1 MVWCRHMATRMQ
13 VTFEREQHRLAAA
26 KAAAL
31 GVSLAEYIRRVVA
44 SDLDDEEEATGSIS
58 EIFGIG
64 DSGGGDVARHA
75 DEYLGEALAQAHTRE
90 RPTR

>member
-1 MVWCRHMATRMQ
+1 MATRMQ
-13 VTFEREQHRLAAA
+13 VTFDREQHRLAAA
-26 KAAAL
+26 KAAVL

-44 SDLDDEEEATGSIS
+44 NDLADEEEAAGSIS

-75 DEYLGEALAQAHTRE
+75 DEYLGEALARAHIPE

>member
-1 MVWCRHMATRMQ
+1 MQ
-13 VTFEREQHRLAAA
+13 VTFDREQHHLAAA
-26 KAAAL
+26 KAAVL

-44 SDLDDEEEATGSIS
+44 NDLADEEEAAGSIS

-75 DEYLGEALAQAHTRE
+75 DEYLGEALARAHIPE

>member
-1 MVWCRHMATRMQ
+1 MATRMQ
-13 VTFEREQHRLAAA
+13 VTFDREQHHLAAA
-26 KAAAL
+26 KAAVL

-44 SDLDDEEEATGSIS
+44 NDLADEEEAAGSIS

-75 DEYLGEALAQAHTRE
+75 DEYLGEALARAHIPE